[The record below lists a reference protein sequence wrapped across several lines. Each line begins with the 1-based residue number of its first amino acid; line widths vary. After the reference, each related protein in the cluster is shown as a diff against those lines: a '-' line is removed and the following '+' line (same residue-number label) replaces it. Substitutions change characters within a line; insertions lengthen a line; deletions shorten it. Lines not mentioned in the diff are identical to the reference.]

1 MTVRRQTTADAAG
14 VRAMLG
20 ALGDEGARSRFFGRF
35 ADFVEEAERVGLVAV
50 AAGEVV
56 GHAVIR
62 RIGPYAA
69 EFAVEV
75 AEARRGAGV
84 GTQLADAVVEAARE
98 DGMQLLIA
106 EVQADNTAMLRVLTA
121 TGVPLAVTD
130 AGDHLLVELE
140 L

>member
-1 MTVRRQTTADAAG
+1 MIVRRQTPDDAEG
-14 VRAMLG
+14 VRAVLA
-20 ALGDEGARSRFFGRF
+20 ALGEDGARSRFFGRF

-50 AAGEVV
+50 AGGEVI
-56 GHAVIR
+56 GHAVVR

-75 AEARRGAGV
+75 VAARRGTGV
-84 GTQLADAVVEAARE
+84 GTQLAEAVVEAARE
-98 DGMQLLIA
+98 EGMQLLIA
-106 EVQADNTAMLRVLTA
+106 EVQPDNGPMLRALTA